1 MSDFSP
7 TEIPNRED
15 VPVEFTWDATT
26 IFPNDD
32 AWEEAIRQIEAG
44 LPSLTAFEGTLAQ
57 SPDQLLAFIK
67 ATENTFQLLMKV
79 YMYASMFYQAD
90 TSNQE
95 AAAMNGRA
103 GMLFAQVAGAAAFG
117 EPEMLAIGWDTLEE
131 WMAGSEALA
140 LYRHYFERLYTRI
153 GHVRSSEVEALLAQA
168 DDVFRTGSSTHSVL
182 AQADLQFQPARNS
195 AGIETAVSNGT
206 ISGLLG
212 SADREVRR
220 TAYESFTDSHLAVQ
234 NTMATALH
242 AGVKRNVFMM
252 RAHNYESSLQA
263 ALANTFIP
271 ETVYRRT
278 LETFQKNLPTWHK
291 YWRVRREALR
301 LDTLAPYDIWAPLT
315 TNQPHVS
322 YEEAIEW
329 ISAGLAP
336 LGDEYITVMRKGT
349 LEDRWVDIYPNKGKS
364 AGAFSAGAPGTNPFI
379 LMNYNNDVRSM
390 STLAHEI
397 GHSMHS
403 YFAWKTQPL
412 AYANYGIFVAE
423 VASNFNQALVRAH
436 LLKNMSDPNFEIALI
451 EEAMSNFYRYFC
463 LMPTLAR
470 FELTIH
476 EWVEQGKPLTAVSLN
491 NLMTDLFAEAFGSEM
506 TYNKDRVGITWA
518 TFHTH
523 LYLNFYV
530 YQYATGIAA
539 AHALADNVLAGKDG
553 AVDQYLDFLKTGSSR
568 YPLDTLRLAGVD
580 MTSPE
585 PMEKAF
591 AVLASYVDRLE
602 TLTKVTQAK

>member
-1 MSDFSP
+1 
-7 TEIPNRED
+7 
-15 VPVEFTWDATT
+15 
-26 IFPNDD
+26 
-32 AWEEAIRQIEAG
+32 
-44 LPSLTAFEGTLAQ
+44 
-57 SPDQLLAFIK
+57 
-67 ATENTFQLLMKV
+67 
-79 YMYASMFYQAD
+79 
-90 TSNQE
+90 
-95 AAAMNGRA
+95 
-103 GMLFAQVAGAAAFG
+103 
-117 EPEMLAIGWDTLEE
+117 
-131 WMAGSEALA
+131 
-140 LYRHYFERLYTRI
+140 
-153 GHVRSSEVEALLAQA
+153 
-168 DDVFRTGSSTHSVL
+168 
-182 AQADLQFQPARNS
+182 
-195 AGIETAVSNGT
+195 
-206 ISGLLG
+206 
-212 SADREVRR
+212 VRR

-234 NTMATALH
+234 NAMATALH

-252 RAHNYESSLQA
+252 RAHNYDSSLQA

-291 YWRVRREALR
+291 YWRVRREALG

-315 TNQPHVS
+315 TNQPQVS

-329 ISAGLAP
+329 ISTGLAP
-336 LGDEYITVMRKGT
+336 LGDEYIAVMRKGT

-364 AGAFSAGAPGTNPFI
+364 AGAFSAGVPGTNPFI
-379 LMNYNNDVRSM
+379 LMNYNNDIRSM

-436 LLKNMSDPNFEIALI
+436 LLKNMNDLNFEIAVI

-491 NLMTDLFAEAFGSEM
+491 SLMTDLFAEAFGDEM
-506 TYNKDRVGITWA
+506 TYDKDRVGITWA

-539 AHALADNVLAGKDG
+539 AHALADDVLAGKDG
-553 AVDQYLDFLKTGSSR
+553 AVDQYLAFLKTGSSR

-602 TLTKVTQAK
+602 TLTKAAQTE